1 MRKILLTSAVLA
13 AVSVL
18 IIFLS
23 LTSCKSLMS
32 SFQEPVLSFQSV
44 EIANVNLNS
53 VKMLCKIQIENPNGF
68 DLPFPETD
76 WEFYI
81 NAGSFSRGNLKN
93 NHKIKARNS
102 AVVEVPV
109 ELKYSEV
116 FTSFKSLVGRKEADY
131 KVVLGLKFPYP
142 LIRDKVWT
150 LEREGTVPLPQLP
163 RIRTPSMR
171 MENANTTRAE
181 INVTVN
187 VENPNPFELPMPKIE
202 YDYQLNKNSFIKG
215 NLENEGT
222 LAANKVTPVTFKL
235 IVNYA
240 DLFRNFSSLLN
251 AFQTNSLLII
261 TCDYGLPALS
271 SEPQRFEVSGTL
283 PVLR

>member
-23 LTSCKSLMS
+23 LTSCKSMMA

-44 EIANVNLNS
+44 EIANINLDS
-53 VKMLCKIQIENPNGF
+53 VKMLCKVQVENPNGF
-68 DLPFPETD
+68 DIPFPETD
-76 WEFYI
+76 WEFFI
-81 NAGSFSRGNLKN
+81 NARSFTKGNLKSS
-93 NHKIKARNS
+93 HKIKARNS
-102 AVVEVPV
+102 AIVDVFVDA
-109 ELKYSEV
+109 KYSDV
-116 FTSFKSLVGRKEADY
+116 FASFKSLIGSREADY
-131 KVVLGLKFPYP
+131 KVALGLRFQYP

-150 LEREGTVPLPQLP
+150 FEREGTVPIPQLP

-202 YDYQLNKNSFIKG
+202 YDYQLNRVSFIKG

-251 AFQTNSLLII
+251 AFQTNSLLIV